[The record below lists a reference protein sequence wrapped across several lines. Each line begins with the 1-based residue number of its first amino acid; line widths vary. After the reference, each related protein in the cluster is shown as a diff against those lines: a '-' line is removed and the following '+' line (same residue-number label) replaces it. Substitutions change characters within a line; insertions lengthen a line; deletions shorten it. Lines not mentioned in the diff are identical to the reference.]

1 MSTVRMRAKR
11 ARGDVKSGVG
21 WGELFKLIEKA
32 ARFQIDDKI
41 HQREE
46 NWRPEREMV
55 SGWGWGW
62 VGGIRRKGSGPDHK
76 PIS

>member
-32 ARFQIDDKI
+32 ARFQIDDEI

-46 NWRPEREMV
+46 TGRPEREMV
-55 SGWGWGW
+55 SG
-62 VGGIRRKGSGPDHK
+62 
-76 PIS
+76 